1 MVPVENVLKEYRNAD
16 ADGRLELFLAYRD
29 LRDRF
34 TAIDAEDEAGR
45 APQLP
50 SFRLEKAHGFFPKRQ
65 VR

>member
-1 MVPVENVLKEYRNAD
+1 MVPVANILKEYRNAD
-16 ADGRLELFLAYRD
+16 ADVRLELFLAYRD

-34 TAIDAEDEAGR
+34 TAIDAGDEAGR

-50 SFRLEKAHGFFPKRQ
+50 SFHLEKAHGFFPKRQ